1 MVKILRF
8 YSKTGGTDLISG
20 QDTKTPYAVQH
31 NRGKKKKKKN
41 TELQSTFYRS
51 TDSPGI
57 EYGFPEDA
65 LASRSQQE
73 TTHCNHSQ
81 C

>member
-31 NRGKKKKKKN
+31 NRGKKKKKKKHR
-41 TELQSTFYRS
+41 TAEHVLQ
-51 TDSPGI
+51 
-57 EYGFPEDA
+57 E
-65 LASRSQQE
+65 
-73 TTHCNHSQ
+73 H
-81 C
+81 

>member
-1 MVKILRF
+1 MVKTLHF
-8 YSKTGGTDLISG
+8 YSKAGGTGSISG
-20 QDTKTPYAVQH
+20 QETKTPYAVQH
-31 NRGKKKKKKN
+31 NRGKKKKKK
-41 TELQSTFYRS
+41 ELQGMFYRS

-57 EYGFPEDA
+57 EYGFPNDP

-73 TTHCNHSQ
+73 TMHYNYSQ